1 MQGLAKLTDHWKRCS
16 EKPMRERS
24 GKGKERS
31 GNVQMA
37 NGCGNKVTVAAGV
50 VLLTH
55 GQEIVSI
62 FSSL

>member
-1 MQGLAKLTDHWKRCS
+1 
-16 EKPMRERS
+16 MRERS